1 MKALVTGGSGF
12 LGHHIIRELVKQ
24 GIKTTGFDRA
34 LPPDG
39 MKASPDGLLDFRKG
53 DILDRKAL
61 PDAMEGCD
69 LVFHTAAIA
78 DIDEARKIPAKTMEV
93 NVVGTANCLEAAEK
107 AGVTRFLLASS
118 VYTAGNRGSF
128 YRISKIAS
136 ESLCRS
142 FSEEFGLG
150 YTILTYGSLYGRE
163 PNHWNFIYTVC
174 RSLLATGEF
183 HYTSSRDAVREYI
196 HINDATRETVRIA
209 LDPEFA
215 NRSVLITGH
224 QRMKM
229 GEFFGMVG
237 EILGKEIRVTYAED
251 ENRLHYVIT
260 PYAFETEIP
269 LRVNLSSYVD
279 ISEGILDCLRE
290 VQRELDREKGVKD
303 REY

>member
-1 MKALVTGGSGF
+1 
-12 LGHHIIRELVKQ
+12 
-24 GIKTTGFDRA
+24 
-34 LPPDG
+34 
-39 MKASPDGLLDFRKG
+39 
-53 DILDRKAL
+53 
-61 PDAMEGCD
+61 
-69 LVFHTAAIA
+69 
-78 DIDEARKIPAKTMEV
+78 
-93 NVVGTANCLEAAEK
+93 
-107 AGVTRFLLASS
+107 LLASS
-118 VYTAGNRGSF
+118 VYTAKNRGSF

-142 FSEEFGLG
+142 YLAEFGLP
-150 YTILTYGSLYGRE
+150 YTILKYGSLYGRE

-174 RSLLATGEF
+174 RSLLTTGEF

-196 HINDATRETVRIA
+196 HINDATRVTVRIA
-209 LDPEFA
+209 LDPQYA

-229 GEFFGMVG
+229 GEFFDMVE
-237 EILGKEIRVTYAED
+237 EILGKKIRVTYAGD

-290 VQRELDREKGVKD
+290 VQKELDREKGIEG